1 MMGCT
6 ATEHRCIALPLA
18 FFAAM
23 AAIEQTDGL
32 TAAAI
37 AQCPARHNP
46 PRAPCETAG
55 SEPCAHCIR
64 DEREDGE

>member
-1 MMGCT
+1 MGCT

-37 AQCPARHNP
+37 AQCKARHNP
-46 PRAPCETAG
+46 PRALCEA
-55 SEPCAHCIR
+55 PHANCIR